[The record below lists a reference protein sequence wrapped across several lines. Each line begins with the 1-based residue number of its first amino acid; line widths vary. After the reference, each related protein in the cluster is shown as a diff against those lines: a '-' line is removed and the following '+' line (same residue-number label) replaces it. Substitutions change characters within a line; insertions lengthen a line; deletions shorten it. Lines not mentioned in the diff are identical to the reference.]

1 MVRPNLYDDII
12 GISGGMNEE
21 GQEIVIDRT
30 NREFLTA
37 PSLSGALT
45 TNATGRMF
53 NQATNQFQAVPVT
66 PTPEPVAPP
75 RVTVQGERVTAAET
89 YTGGSGGFTSSVLPE
104 VTTISAAEAMSQA
117 KAQFL
122 ETFGSDPN
130 WQAKLAEYQG
140 DVDAAYEAILGEGG
154 PLAEGRRLAEEAF
167 ARQTENVRTGF
178 RQSQGQLAEQAFLGE
193 RQLQQ
198 QLAARGLGGSGLAQL
213 GGVQQQLAQGRAS
226 TDLYSQFSR
235 SLENI
240 AASEAKSSQQFAEAE
255 SNLRMALS
263 QQKLSLKRD
272 IDQKQQE
279 YNQFKGQTITTLQ
292 QAIQSNNYQDYQLA
306 MQDYG
311 LLRDIEQETYQRRTD
326 ALAYTTQIITQTFG
340 NLITQA
346 ESIRD
351 SGLRTETINQLNTD
365 LAAELDRAG
374 RDLSR
379 FDEGL
384 SPGSLVSEIT
394 GRYDFTGAITPTP
407 EPEPVQEPI
416 VDPNDV
422 ITGGGIT
429 PTTIPGEPSTFLPQT
444 PPEGLDLEKFNEFT
458 DEVKLSLG
466 YQYTNL
472 TSVPQG
478 VSIFG
483 GTGGSVQTTGNV
495 IAHKGSGFP
504 SGTKNG
510 DVILRTR
517 TVNGVPRIEVFAK
530 DGFGSVKQLPE
541 AEARQFLR

>member
-1 MVRPNLYDDII
+1 MVRPNLYDDIV
-12 GISGGMNEE
+12 GLSGMNPDGSEMIINKNN
-21 GQEIVIDRT
+21 QEFIRT
-30 NREFLTA
+30 
-37 PSLSGALT
+37 PSLSGSLT
-45 TNATGRMF
+45 QTTGRTF
-53 NQATNQFQAVPVT
+53 NQATNQFQTTPLAETPSGTRTVVP
-66 PTPEPVAPP
+66 
-75 RVTVQGERVTAAET
+75 GERVPAANT
-89 YTGGSGGFTSSVLPE
+89 FTGGSTGFTSSVVPE
-104 VTTISAAEAMSQA
+104 TRTISQGEALSQA

-130 WQAKLAEYQG
+130 WQSKLAEYQG
-140 DVDAAYEAILGEGG
+140 DIDAAYEAILGEGG
-154 PLAEGRRLAEEAF
+154 PLAEGRRLAEESF

-198 QLAARGLGGSGLAQL
+198 QLASRGLGGSGLAQL

-272 IDQKQQE
+272 IDQRQQQ

-292 QAIQSNNYQDYQLA
+292 QAIQSNNYQEYQLA

-311 LLRDIEQETYQRRTD
+311 LLKDIERETYQRRTD
-326 ALAYTTQIITQTFG
+326 ALAYTTQIISQTFG
-340 NLITQA
+340 NLIAQA
-346 ESIRD
+346 EGIRD
-351 SGLRTETINQLNTD
+351 SKLRTQTINQLNID

-374 RDLSR
+374 RDLSQ

-384 SPGSLVSEIT
+384 SPGSLVSELT
-394 GRYDFTGAITPTP
+394 GRYDFTGATTPTP
-407 EPEPVQEPI
+407 EPAPVQEPV
-416 VDPNDV
+416 VDPNAV
-422 ITGGGIT
+422 VTGAGVT
-429 PTTIPGEPSTFLPQT
+429 PTRTPGEPSTFLPQT
-444 PPEGLDLEKFNEFT
+444 PPEGLSTERFAQFT
-458 DEVKLSLG
+458 DEDKLNLG

-478 VSIFG
+478 VEVFA
-483 GTGGSVQTTGNV
+483 GTGGSVQTTGNIV
-495 IAHKGSGFP
+495 THKGSGFP
-504 SGTKNG
+504 TGVKNG
-510 DVILRTR
+510 DVIIRTR
-517 TVNGVPRIEVFAK
+517 TASGTPRIEVFAK
-530 DGFGSVKQLPE
+530 DGFGSVKQLSE

>member
-12 GISGGMNEE
+12 GISGGMNQE
-21 GQEIVIDRT
+21 GQETVIDRT

-37 PSLSGALT
+37 PSLSGGLT
-45 TNATGRMF
+45 TSATGRMF
-53 NQATNQFQAVPVT
+53 NQATNQFQAVPVAQ
-66 PTPEPVAPP
+66 TPEPVAPP

-311 LLRDIEQETYQRRTD
+311 LLRDIERETYQRRTD

-346 ESIRD
+346 EGIKD
-351 SGLRTETINQLNTD
+351 SRLRTETINQLNTD

-394 GRYDFTGAITPTP
+394 GRYDFVGATQPNP
-407 EPEPVQEPI
+407 EPIQEPI

-422 ITGGGIT
+422 VTGEGIT
-429 PTTIPGEPSTFLPQT
+429 PTRTPGEPSTFLPQT

-483 GTGGSVQTTGNV
+483 GTGGSTQTTGNV
-495 IAHKGSGFP
+495 ISYKGSGFP
-504 SGTKNG
+504 TGVKNG

-530 DGFGSVKQLPE
+530 DGFGRITQLPE
-541 AEARQFLR
+541 TEARQFLR